1 MPLSV
6 VWSII
11 WNNTVF
17 HGLVLLVFLAAV
29 FVEIYQTVRYRQET
43 QWVTTAL
50 NFLKTWR
57 RDKKHL
63 PNPQISIWLS
73 DHILLNQH
81 QEPIQQNGYFIL
93 QHYPPVLHRSP
104 RSSLQFVPSLC
115 TAIGILGTFYGIQEG
130 LQGVSFGVTQSSD
143 LLAAIQTLLMG
154 MRTAFSSS
162 LLGLGLGSLFTV
174 VLFGTNGLR
183 QSWRS
188 HLHLQID
195 RLFILEP
202 NPTALSIPETSH
214 RGIEG
219 QTIATE
225 LTPIL
230 EKISTALEAIA
241 TKETPQPTTAE
252 NSAVIQQL
260 SQTLTTLSQDFNR
273 LLGVIE
279 TQHRE
284 TGDRLEK
291 MSHQLQDTLQTNLQQ
306 TLRDRAQ
313 LEQQMLEQLHQRT
326 LELLTQASTSFQQQS
341 HTLETV
347 GTEASSLIQTAKIE
361 LIGGLQ
367 EMNETLL
374 SANQTMENYL
384 QQCTETY
391 QSQLQD
397 LFSQTVQMMESQ
409 RRAFRQSTADVA
421 DTFEGLREALEA
433 SLDHRVKVEQMLLE
447 EWRNGVDKRKSGS

>member
-1 MPLSV
+1 MQLHV
-6 VWSII
+6 IGSII

-29 FVEIYQTVRYRQET
+29 FVEIYQTLRYRHDT
-43 QWVTTAL
+43 QIVTTAL
-50 NFLKTWR
+50 GFLKTWR

-63 PNPQISIWLS
+63 PTPQIFTWLAN
-73 DHILLNQH
+73 HILLNNQ
-81 QEPIQQNGYFIL
+81 QEPIQHQGYFIL
-93 QHYPPVLHRSP
+93 QHYPQILHLSS

-115 TAIGILGTFYGIQEG
+115 TAIGILGTFYGIQAG

-143 LLAAIQTLLMG
+143 LLVAIQTLLMG

-188 HLHLQID
+188 RLHIQID

-202 NPTALSIPETSH
+202 HPTALSIPETSQT
-214 RGIEG
+214 GAEG
-219 QTIATE
+219 QPIATE

-230 EKISTALEAIA
+230 AKISTALEAIA
-241 TKETPQPTTAE
+241 AKETPQPTAAE

-273 LLGVIE
+273 LIGVIE
-279 TQHRE
+279 TQHQE

-291 MSHQLQDTLQTNLQQ
+291 MSRQLQDTLQSNLQQ

-347 GTEASSLIQTAKIE
+347 GTEASTLIQTAKTE

-374 SANQTMENYL
+374 TANQTMENYL
-384 QQCTETY
+384 EQCTELY

-397 LFSQTVQMMESQ
+397 FFSQTVQIMESQ
-409 RRAFRQSTADVA
+409 RRAFRQNTADA
-421 DTFEGLREALEA
+421 ANTFDGLREALEA
-433 SLDHRVKVEQMLLE
+433 SLDHRVQIEKMLLE
-447 EWRNGVDKRKSGS
+447 EWRNGVDQRRSGS

>member
-1 MPLSV
+1 MPLPV

-11 WNNTVF
+11 WNNTLF

-29 FVEIYQTVRYRQET
+29 FVEIYQTLRYRQGT
-43 QWVTTAL
+43 QSVTTAL
-50 NFLKTWR
+50 GFLNTWR
-57 RDKKHL
+57 RDKKQV

-73 DHILLNQH
+73 DHILLDNH
-81 QEPIQQNGYFIL
+81 QNPIQHKGYFIL
-93 QHYPPVLHRSP
+93 QHYPQILQISH

-115 TAIGILGTFYGIQEG
+115 TAIGILGTFYGIQAG

-162 LLGLGLGSLFTV
+162 LIGLGLGSLFTL

-188 HLHLQID
+188 RLRHQID

-202 NPTALSIPETSH
+202 NPSALSIPETSQT
-214 RGIEG
+214 RVEG

-241 TKETPQPTTAE
+241 AKETPQPTASE

-260 SQTLTTLSQDFNR
+260 SQTLTTLSQDFHR
-273 LLGVIE
+273 LLIVIE
-279 TQHRE
+279 TQHQE

-291 MSHQLQDTLQTNLQQ
+291 MSRHLQETLQSNLQQ

-326 LELLTQASTSFQQQS
+326 LEILTQASTSFQQQS

-347 GTEASSLIQTAKIE
+347 GTEASSLIQTAKTE
-361 LIGGLQ
+361 LIGGLH

-397 LFSQTVQMMESQ
+397 LFSQTVHLMESQ
-409 RRAFRQSTADVA
+409 RRAFRQNTADA
-421 DTFEGLREALEA
+421 ARTFDGLREAVEA
-433 SLDHRVKVEQMLLE
+433 SLDHRMKIEQMLLE
-447 EWRNGVDKRKSGS
+447 EWRNGVEERKSGS

>member
-1 MPLSV
+1 MPINVL
-6 VWSII
+6 WSII

-29 FVEIYQTVRYRQET
+29 VVEIYQTVRYRHDT
-43 QWVTTAL
+43 QLVTTAL
-50 NFLKTWR
+50 GFLKTWR
-57 RDKKHL
+57 RDKHPL
-63 PNPQISIWLS
+63 PTPQIYTWLS
-73 DHILLNQH
+73 DHILLDNYQ
-81 QEPIQQNGYFIL
+81 QPIQQNGYFIL
-93 QHYPPVLHRSP
+93 KYYPQFLQISP

-115 TAIGILGTFYGIQEG
+115 TAIGILGTFYGIQAG
-130 LQGVSFGVTQSSD
+130 LQGVSFGVSESSD

-162 LLGLGLGSLFTV
+162 LMGLGLGSLFTV

-188 HLHLQID
+188 RLHIQID

-202 NPTALSIPETSH
+202 NPTAISIPETSQI
-214 RGIEG
+214 GTEG

-230 EKISTALEAIA
+230 KKISTTLEAIA
-241 TKETPQPTTAE
+241 AKENPHPTAAE
-252 NSAVIQQL
+252 NSAVIQQV

-273 LLGVIE
+273 LLIMIQ

-291 MSHQLQDTLQTNLQQ
+291 MSHQLQETLQSNLQQ
-306 TLRDRAQ
+306 TLRDQAQ

-326 LELLTQASTSFQQQS
+326 LELLTQASNSFQQQS

-347 GTEASSLIQTAKIE
+347 GTEASTLIQTAKIE

-374 SANQTMENYL
+374 TANQTMENYL
-384 QQCTETY
+384 EQCTELY

-397 LFSQTVQMMESQ
+397 FFSQTVQIMESQ
-409 RRAFRQSTADVA
+409 RRAFRQTTADA
-421 DTFEGLREALEA
+421 ASTFEGLREALEA
-433 SLDHRVKVEQMLLE
+433 SLDHRLEIEKNLLE
-447 EWRNGVDKRKSGS
+447 EWRNGLEK

>member
-1 MPLSV
+1 MPFHV
-6 VWSII
+6 VGSII

-29 FVEIYQTVRYRQET
+29 FVEIYQTIRYRHET
-43 QWVTTAL
+43 QLVATAL
-50 NFLKTWR
+50 GFLKNWQ
-57 RDKKHL
+57 RDKNNL
-63 PNPQISIWLS
+63 PKPQISTWLS
-73 DHILLNQH
+73 DHILLDNYQ
-81 QEPIQQNGYFIL
+81 QPIQQNGYFIL
-93 QHYPPVLHRSP
+93 QHYPQVLQISP
-104 RSSLQFVPSLC
+104 RSSLQLVPNLC
-115 TAIGILGTFYGIQEG
+115 TAIGILGTFYGIQAG

-162 LLGLGLGSLFTV
+162 LMGLGLGSIFTV

-183 QSWRS
+183 QSWRDR
-188 HLHLQID
+188 LRIQID

-202 NPTALSIPETSH
+202 NPSALNRAQTPQT
-214 RGIEG
+214 GTQG
-219 QTIATE
+219 QPIVTE
-225 LTPIL
+225 LTPVL

-241 TKETPQPTTAE
+241 SKENPHPTAAE

-273 LLGVIE
+273 LLVVIE

-291 MSHQLQDTLQTNLQQ
+291 ISTKLQETLQTNLQQ

-347 GTEASSLIQTAKIE
+347 GTEASTLIQTAKIE
-361 LIGGLQ
+361 LIVGLQ

-374 SANQTMENYL
+374 TTNQTMENYL
-384 QQCTETY
+384 EQCTEIY

-397 LFSQTVQMMESQ
+397 FFSQTVQIMESQ
-409 RRAFRQSTADVA
+409 RRAFRQSTADAA
-421 DTFEGLREALEA
+421 DTFDGLREALEA
-433 SLDHRVKVEQMLLE
+433 ALDHRVKIEQMLLE
-447 EWRNGVDKRKSGS
+447 EWRNGVNQRKSGS

>member
-1 MPLSV
+1 MPLQV
-6 VWSII
+6 VGSII

-29 FVEIYQTVRYRQET
+29 FVEIYQTLGYRHET
-43 QWVTTAL
+43 QIVTTAL
-50 NFLKTWR
+50 SFLRTWQ
-57 RDKKHL
+57 RDKHRL
-63 PNPQISIWLS
+63 PNPQTLTWLS
-73 DHILLNQH
+73 DHILLNPS

-93 QHYPPVLHRSP
+93 QHYPQVLQISP

-115 TAIGILGTFYGIQEG
+115 TAIGILGTFYGIQAG

-174 VLFGTNGLR
+174 VLFGTNRLR
-183 QSWRS
+183 QSWHRR
-188 HLHLQID
+188 LHIQID

-202 NPTALSIPETSH
+202 NPSALKRAETPQT
-214 RGIEG
+214 GTEG
-219 QTIATE
+219 EPIVTQ
-225 LTPIL
+225 LTPVL
-230 EKISTALEAIA
+230 EKISIALEAIA
-241 TKETPQPTTAE
+241 SQEHPHPTATE
-252 NSAVIQQL
+252 NSVVIQQL
-260 SQTLTTLSQDFNR
+260 SQTLTTLSQDFHR
-273 LLGVIE
+273 LLMVIE

-291 MSHQLQDTLQTNLQQ
+291 MSRHLQETLQSNLQQ

-347 GTEASSLIQTAKIE
+347 GTEASSLIQTAKTE

-367 EMNETLL
+367 EMNDTLL
-374 SANQTMENYL
+374 TANQTMETYL

-391 QSQLQD
+391 QNQLQD
-397 LFSQTVQMMESQ
+397 LFSQTVQLMESQ
-409 RRAFRQSTADVA
+409 RRAFRQSTADAA
-421 DTFEGLREALEA
+421 DTFDGLREALETA
-433 SLDHRVKVEQMLLE
+433 LDHRVEIEKMLLE
-447 EWRNGVDKRKSGS
+447 EWRNGLEK

>member
-1 MPLSV
+1 MPLHGV
-6 VWSII
+6 GSII

-29 FVEIYQTVRYRQET
+29 FVEIYQTRRYRQET
-43 QWVTTAL
+43 QIITTAL
-50 NFLKTWR
+50 GSLKTWQ
-57 RDKKHL
+57 RDKKRL
-63 PNPQISIWLS
+63 PNPRISTWLS
-73 DHILLNQH
+73 DHILLDHH
-81 QEPIQQNGYFIL
+81 QEPIQHNGYFIL
-93 QHYPPVLHRSP
+93 QHYPPILHLSP
-104 RSSLQFVPSLC
+104 KSSLQFVPSLC
-115 TAIGILGTFYGIQEG
+115 TAIGILGTFYGIQAG

-183 QSWRS
+183 QSWRDR
-188 HLHLQID
+188 LRIQID

-202 NPTALSIPETSH
+202 NPTALTIPETSQT
-214 RGIEG
+214 GVGG
-219 QTIATE
+219 QPIATE

-241 TKETPQPTTAE
+241 ANEYPHPTTAE
-252 NSAVIQQL
+252 NSALFQQL
-260 SQTLTTLSQDFNR
+260 SQTLNTLSQDFHR
-273 LLGVIE
+273 LIGVIE

-291 MSHQLQDTLQTNLQQ
+291 MSRHLQDTLQSNLQQ
-306 TLRDRAQ
+306 TLRDRTQ

-397 LFSQTVQMMESQ
+397 LFSQTVQVMESQ

-421 DTFEGLREALEA
+421 DTFDGLREALEA
-433 SLDHRVKVEQMLLE
+433 ALDHRVKLEQLLLE
-447 EWRNGVDKRKSGS
+447 EWRNGLDSRRSES

>member
-1 MPLSV
+1 MPLHV
-6 VWSII
+6 VGSII

-17 HGLVLLVFLAAV
+17 HQLVLLVFLAAV
-29 FVEIYQTVRYRQET
+29 FVEIYQTVRYRHET
-43 QWVTTAL
+43 QVVTTAL
-50 NFLKTWR
+50 NFLRTWQ
-57 RDKKHL
+57 RDKHRL
-63 PNPQISIWLS
+63 PNPQILTWLS
-73 DHILLNQH
+73 DHILLNPY
-81 QEPIQQNGYFIL
+81 QEPIQQNGYCIL
-93 QHYPPVLHRSP
+93 QHYPQILHISP

-115 TAIGILGTFYGIQEG
+115 TAIGILGTFYGIQAG

-162 LLGLGLGSLFTV
+162 LLGLGLGSVFTV

-188 HLHLQID
+188 RLRLQID

-202 NPTALSIPETSH
+202 NPSALKIAETPQT
-214 RGIEG
+214 GTEG
-219 QTIATE
+219 EPIATQ

-241 TKETPQPTTAE
+241 AKESPQPTTAE

-291 MSHQLQDTLQTNLQQ
+291 MSHQLQETLQTNLQQ

-313 LEQQMLEQLHQRT
+313 LEQQMLEQLHERT

-347 GTEASSLIQTAKIE
+347 GTEASSLIQTAKTE
-361 LIGGLQ
+361 LVGGLQ

-374 SANQTMENYL
+374 TANQTMENYL
-384 QQCTETY
+384 EQCTETY

-397 LFSQTVQMMESQ
+397 LFSQTVQIMESQ
-409 RRAFRQSTADVA
+409 RRAFRQSTADAA
-421 DTFEGLREALEA
+421 DTFDGLREALEA
-433 SLDHRVKVEQMLLE
+433 ALDHRVKLEQMLLE
-447 EWRNGVDKRKSGS
+447 EWRNGLGK

>member
-1 MPLSV
+1 MPLPV

-17 HGLVLLVFLAAV
+17 HGLVLLVFLVAV
-29 FVEIYQTVRYRQET
+29 VVEIYQTLHYRQET
-43 QWVTTAL
+43 QVVTTAL
-50 NFLKTWR
+50 GFLNTWR
-57 RDKKHL
+57 RDQK
-63 PNPQISIWLS
+63 PVPTPRISLWLS
-73 DHILLNQH
+73 DHIFLDNYQK
-81 QEPIQQNGYFIL
+81 PIQHNGYFIL
-93 QHYPPVLHRSP
+93 QHYPQVLQISP

-115 TAIGILGTFYGIQEG
+115 TAIGILGTFYGIQAG

-143 LLAAIQTLLMG
+143 LLAAIQALLMG

-162 LLGLGLGSLFTV
+162 LMGLGLGSLFTV

-183 QSWRS
+183 QSWRDR
-188 HLHLQID
+188 LRIQID

-202 NPTALSIPETSH
+202 NPSALSIAEISQT
-214 RGIEG
+214 RVEG

-241 TKETPQPTTAE
+241 AKENPHPTAAE
-252 NSAVIQQL
+252 NSAVFQQL
-260 SQTLTTLSQDFNR
+260 SQTLTTLSQDFHR

-291 MSHQLQDTLQTNLQQ
+291 MSRQLQETLQSNLQQ

-347 GTEASSLIQTAKIE
+347 GTEASTLIQTAKNE

-409 RRAFRQSTADVA
+409 RRAFRQNTADA
-421 DTFEGLREALEA
+421 ASTFQGLREALEA
-433 SLDHRVKVEQMLLE
+433 SLDHRVQIEKTLLE
-447 EWRNGVDKRKSGS
+447 EWRNGVDSRKSES

>member
-1 MPLSV
+1 MPLPV
-6 VWSII
+6 VASII

-29 FVEIYQTVRYRQET
+29 VVEIYQTLRYRQET
-43 QWVTTAL
+43 QVVTRAL
-50 NFLKTWR
+50 IFLKTWR
-57 RDKKHL
+57 RDKKTL
-63 PNPQISIWLS
+63 ANSISLAWLS
-73 DHILLNQH
+73 DHILMDEYQ
-81 QEPIQQNGYFIL
+81 QPIQEKGYFIL
-93 QHYPPVLHRSP
+93 QHYPPILHRSP

-115 TAIGILGTFYGIQEG
+115 TAIGILGTFYGIQAG

-183 QSWRS
+183 QDWRS
-188 HLHLQID
+188 RLHFQID

-202 NPTALSIPETSH
+202 NPSALKRAETPQT
-214 RGIEG
+214 GTQG
-219 QTIATE
+219 QPIVTE
-225 LTPIL
+225 LTPVL

-241 TKETPQPTTAE
+241 TQENSHPAAAE

-260 SQTLTTLSQDFNR
+260 SQTLTTLSQDFHR
-273 LLGVIE
+273 LLMVIE

-291 MSHQLQDTLQTNLQQ
+291 MSRHLQETLQSNLQQ

-347 GTEASSLIQTAKIE
+347 GTEASSLIQTAKTE

-367 EMNETLL
+367 EMNDTLL
-374 SANQTMENYL
+374 TANQTMENYL
-384 QQCTETY
+384 EQCTETY

-421 DTFEGLREALEA
+421 DTFDGLREALEA
-433 SLDHRVKVEQMLLE
+433 SLDHRVKLEQTLLE
-447 EWRNGVDKRKSGS
+447 EWRNGLKKS